1 MQMMPSLQIKQKQSL
16 VMTPQLQQAIKLLQ
30 MTNLDISRFLQDQAM
45 ENPFMEVEGGETHTA
60 AADLGPRQSDAGNV
74 NGSPDINGSD
84 TSGPDSAAPET
95 VRATETSST
104 DLDVGMAS
112 GGALSDDP
120 TAHSD
125 LENRFGSQ
133 GVDFGAAQRGSGGD
147 LDWDSL
153 ANLAEQGPESLIECV
168 IRQID
173 LSIFDAS
180 QRVIAY
186 ALAEAL
192 EPSGWLGRELSEVAA
207 VCGCDEADV
216 EEVLEIVQKLE
227 PEGVFARDL
236 AECLH
241 IQARERGVLDNVME
255 TVLSNLEMLANGDIA
270 QLARRAGGSSED
282 VAKAFKLIREM
293 NPKPGEAYESTPLR
307 VNAPDVIVTPS
318 PDGWVVDLNR
328 STLPALVINEEYAA
342 AVSKADRGKSG
353 EATNQFAA
361 DALGSA
367 RWLRRALD
375 QRNSTTLKIAGEI
388 IRRQAD
394 FLTDGLSALKPLA
407 LKDVA
412 EAVGMHESTVSRVT
426 SGLLLSTPKGCF
438 SLKSLFSVSLST
450 DEGDSKA
457 AAAVRNMIQSII
469 ASEPAG
475 KPYSD
480 DAIASMVSDNGVRL
494 ARRTVA
500 KYRDMLKIPSSS
512 ERRRRARLEMA
523 C

>member
-1 MQMMPSLQIKQKQSL
+1 MQMMPSLQVKQKQAL

-30 MTNLDISRFLQDQAM
+30 MTNLDIQNFLQDQAL
-45 ENPFMEVEGGETHTA
+45 ENPFIEVEGGVSEQSA
-60 AADLGPRQSDAGNV
+60 SDLP
-74 NGSPDINGSD
+74 SP
-84 TSGPDSAAPET
+84 
-95 VRATETSST
+95 
-104 DLDVGMAS
+104 S
-112 GGALSDDP
+112 GGTQNSEASSSGDLPSTAPSSEAGLDREMAAGSALSDDP
-120 TAHSD
+120 TANLD

-133 GVDFGAAQRGSGGD
+133 GLDFGHAQRGRPADS
-147 LDWDSL
+147 DWDAL
-153 ANLAEQGPESLIECV
+153 ANLSEDGPESLVECV

-173 LSIFDAS
+173 LTIFDPA

-192 EPSGWLGRELSEVAA
+192 EPTGWLGRELEEIAA
-207 VCGCDEADV
+207 TCGTDEKSVADV
-216 EEVLEIVQKLE
+216 LDLVQRLE

-241 IQARERGVLDNVME
+241 IQARERDILDPVME
-255 TVLSNLEMLANGDIA
+255 TVLANLDMLANGDIA
-270 QLARRAGGSSED
+270 QLARRAGSNAEEISR
-282 VAKAFKLIREM
+282 VLKQIREM
-293 NPKPGEAYESTPLR
+293 NPKPGEAFEMAPLR
-307 VNAPDVIVTPS
+307 VHAPDVIVTAGA
-318 PDGWVVDLNR
+318 DGWIVDLNR
-328 STLPALVINEEYAA
+328 STLPSLVINEQYAA
-342 AVSKADRGKSG
+342 AIAKSGRGK
-353 EATNQFAA
+353 EAEAGSQFAN

-367 RWLRRALD
+367 RWLRRALE

-394 FLTDGLSALKPLA
+394 FLTEGLSALKPLA

-426 SGLLLSTPKGCF
+426 SGLLMATPKGCF
-438 SLKSLFSVSLST
+438 PLKSLFSVSLAT

-457 AAAVRNMIQSII
+457 AAAVRNMIKAIV
-469 ASEPAG
+469 ADEPAG

-480 DAIASMVSDNGVRL
+480 DAIASMVSDKGVKL

-512 ERRRRARLEMA
+512 ERRRRARLAMA
-523 C
+523 G